1 VRKPSCLIS
10 CSHWLPEG
18 SVVVLRHPA
27 GRVRCNMRETNRIG
41 QGRLQLQ
48 SQGPLCYDCVGHD
61 APGKLRYG
69 KSRPPVRVPGGRGAF
84 KVSAR

>member
-1 VRKPSCLIS
+1 
-10 CSHWLPEG
+10 
-18 SVVVLRHPA
+18 
-27 GRVRCNMRETNRIG
+27 MRETNRIG

-84 KVSAR
+84 KISAR